1 MPGPVTDSTT
11 STSHKVVHVMSSL
24 LWNGLVY
31 GLAGGA
37 VAACCG
43 IIVAG
48 KSYELLLYGTR
59 GAADPLAQT
68 TSTRSAIAL
77 KFGSLMTASASLG
90 SEMINKGCCAL
101 RPVKQVSQPGSML
114 LFILVIA
121 GVLLPC

>member
-1 MPGPVTDSTT
+1 
-11 STSHKVVHVMSSL
+11 MSSL

-48 KSYELLLYGTR
+48 KSYELLLHGTR
-59 GAADPLAQT
+59 GAAHPRGQAK
-68 TSTRSAIAL
+68 STHSAIAS

-101 RPVKQVSQPGSML
+101 RPVKQVSKPDSML
-114 LFILVIA
+114 LF
-121 GVLLPC
+121 VLFR